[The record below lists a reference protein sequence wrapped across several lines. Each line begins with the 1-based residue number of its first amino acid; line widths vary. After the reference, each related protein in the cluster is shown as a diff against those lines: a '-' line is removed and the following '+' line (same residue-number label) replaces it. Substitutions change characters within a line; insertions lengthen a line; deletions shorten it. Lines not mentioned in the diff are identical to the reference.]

1 MDDRHLRLFEKIEN
15 IHLFGIERI
24 LETGGDIGN
33 FGKIDREQEYVGDID
48 LPDPPQDMRARDHEA
63 AFAHLLA
70 VDESGGVT
78 GDEDEYFSGVAEA
91 VIADCAP
98 SDHVRGNM
106 VEEDQPERDPA
117 KQVEPQIA
125 AGGDHRGVY
134 FGRSF
139 GRGRMHLNLVGLRP
153 AWEWPRRDGCGQGA

>member
-1 MDDRHLRLFEKIEN
+1 MDDRHLRLFEKVEN

-33 FGKIDREQEYVGDID
+33 FGKIDREQEYVGDVD

-78 GDEDEYFSGVAEA
+78 GEQDESLVGVAEA
-91 VIADCAP
+91 VIAAFDP
-98 SDHVRGNM
+98 NHPVRRTM
-106 VEEDQPERDPA
+106 
-117 KQVEPQIA
+117 A
-125 AGGDHRGVY
+125 A
-134 FGRSF
+134 
-139 GRGRMHLNLVGLRP
+139 
-153 AWEWPRRDGCGQGA
+153 